1 MCCDSRRW
9 RHHAGEVT
17 RVASAYP
24 IQRSSERRSRKDRR
38 LLQNAFVIR
47 RSHTTYF
54 NWQTLYSLLLQAVE
68 ERDILLTKAV
78 LDTFQALLEEHACV
92 FGQFMEELK
101 GMGAIPPGDFN
112 SALRLPF

>member
-1 MCCDSRRW
+1 MLL
-9 RHHAGEVT
+9 
-17 RVASAYP
+17 P
-24 IQRSSERRSRKDRR
+24 IQSNEVPKDDLARIGR

-78 LDTFQALLEEHACV
+78 LDTFRLYSRSAPFVL
-92 FGQFMEELK
+92 GQFMEELK

-112 SALRLPF
+112 MHTPTGSFPRTLRN